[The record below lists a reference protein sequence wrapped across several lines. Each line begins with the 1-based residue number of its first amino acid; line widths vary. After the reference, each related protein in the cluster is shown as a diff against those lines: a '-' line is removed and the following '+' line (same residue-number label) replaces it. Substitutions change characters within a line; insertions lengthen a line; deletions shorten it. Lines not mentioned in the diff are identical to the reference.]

1 MASISTSTHVHV
13 KQCSLCQGDTEYH
26 CRTCNLN
33 LCPPCK
39 RIHTISLD
47 TKDHNVTL
55 YRERFSSFYKNETC
69 ATHPGQ
75 VYETYCETCDLP
87 VCLHCRKHTHHK
99 LLGIRTVYDDTR
111 KQNEK
116 VITNIRSET
125 LFYANSLKNGFKTI
139 VKNDVSACRTKIFHN
154 QLNAIMKKS
163 QRLKNSMDTV
173 VRKGS
178 YLKHSHRCLK
188 QMLQL
193 KRHIARIQK
202 YEEIYEKSA
211 HRSVQFLQFIK
222 HKHFPQI
229 QDTSHLKKHCLISL
243 TPEINMED
251 LTNFLSE
258 IQITASGKQRRAE
271 NKLLLT
277 LISSPVLQKS
287 LAVKGVKKCFHM
299 SFATQERVWLSDGE
313 NLILTDTATGDT
325 LYELEDFGKFSWGL
339 HTVNNACELIYI
351 DKDCNIN
358 KLNSVGKPT
367 TIFKKSVNSSSEPQC
382 LYCSSFNGDL
392 LVGMHIEFTRTGKLM
407 RYNET
412 GYLIQTIPSDD
423 SPKTLYGSPIYITE
437 NNNGD
442 IVVSDDNLCAVVV
455 TSNEGKHRFSY
466 KGPESGSVLFL
477 PGIRPRGLCTDALS
491 NILVCD
497 EITDT
502 VQMIDQDGRFIS
514 YLLTNQSKGIQ
525 KPRAL
530 SYDINTHR
538 LWVGT
543 FEGDNNLAVHRCI
556 DRLIVG
562 KCRYLVVIT

>member
-1 MASISTSTHVHV
+1 M
-13 KQCSLCQGDTEYH
+13 
-26 CRTCNLN
+26 
-33 LCPPCK
+33 
-39 RIHTISLD
+39 
-47 TKDHNVTL
+47 
-55 YRERFSSFYKNETC
+55 C

-75 VYETYCETCDLP
+75 VYEMYCETCDIP

-116 VITNIRSET
+116 IITNIRSET

-139 VKNDVSACRTKIFHN
+139 VNNDVTALRTKIFPN
-154 QLNAIMKKS
+154 QLNAIKKKS
-163 QRLKNSMDTV
+163 QRLKYSMDIV
-173 VRKGS
+173 VGKGS

-188 QMLQL
+188 QMIQL
-193 KRHIARIQK
+193 RRQIAKIQK

-211 HRSVQFLQFIK
+211 HRPVQLLQFIK
-222 HKHFPQI
+222 KTHFPQI
-229 QDTSHLKKHCLISL
+229 QDTSNLKKHCPISL

-251 LTNFLSE
+251 LTTFLSE

-277 LISSPVLQKS
+277 LLSSPVLQKS
-287 LAVKGVKKCFHM
+287 LAVKGVKECLHM
-299 SFATQERVWLSDGE
+299 SFATQEHVWLSDRH

-325 LYELEDFGKFSWGL
+325 LYDLKNVNELAWGL

-351 DKDCNIN
+351 DKDYNIN
-358 KLNSVGKPT
+358 KLNSVGKPA
-367 TIFKKSVNSSSEPQC
+367 TIFKQNADVSSKPKC

-392 LVGMHIEFTRTGKLM
+392 LVGMCRQDTWTGMLM

-412 GYLIQTIPSDD
+412 GCLIQTIPSEEET
-423 SPKTLYGSPIYITE
+423 KTLYRSPIYITE

-466 KGPESGSVLFL
+466 RGPESGSVLFL
-477 PGIRPRGLCTDALS
+477 PGIRPRGICTDALS
-491 NILVCD
+491 HILVCD

-525 KPRAL
+525 KPRTL
-530 SYDINTHR
+530 SYNKNTHL

-543 FEGDNNLAVHRCI
+543 LEGDKNLSVYRCI

-562 KCRYLVVIT
+562 KCRYFVVIT